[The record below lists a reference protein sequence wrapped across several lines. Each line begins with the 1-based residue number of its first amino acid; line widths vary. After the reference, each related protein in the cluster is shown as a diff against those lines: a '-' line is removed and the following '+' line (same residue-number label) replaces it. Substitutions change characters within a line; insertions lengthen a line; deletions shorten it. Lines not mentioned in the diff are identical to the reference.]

1 MDYEKIRTK
10 ETQFVTLTTISTQEF
25 DYLLADF
32 EQILK
37 RQYKKRHGVQ
47 YGSINF
53 NGEQNFPV
61 LDIIY
66 FFC

>member
-10 ETQFVTLTTISTQEF
+10 ETQFVTLTTLSTQEF

-37 RQYKKRHGVQ
+37 RQYKKTSRGTVRLNKFQ
-47 YGSINF
+47 W
-53 NGEQNFPV
+53 
-61 LDIIY
+61 
-66 FFC
+66 